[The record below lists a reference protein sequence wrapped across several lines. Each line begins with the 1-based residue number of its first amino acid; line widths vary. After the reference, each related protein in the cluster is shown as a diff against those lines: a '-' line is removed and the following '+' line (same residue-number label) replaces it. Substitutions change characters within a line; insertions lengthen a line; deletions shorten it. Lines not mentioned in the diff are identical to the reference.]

1 MLDGPRLEQCPAMD
15 APVPEF
21 DHATHPRRRATLLE
35 LKGWPLKIPRHR
47 HRRDAEFGFVV
58 AGTGRYA
65 SGERAFTLGPERLFF
80 VPPGVPHGSS
90 GMDRRIHCWML
101 SVPFERLD
109 ASEVAKGAVGV
120 VRQLPAADARRLGRM
135 LADLSTEPDD
145 CAFDAGA
152 EYLAASAL
160 ASLGR
165 ASSEDVSTQVHPS
178 VERATRL
185 LEAESGSTRG
195 LSLDALARRCG
206 VSRSSLTA
214 AFRKHHGM
222 SIVAFR
228 NRERLHRF
236 LALHASRP
244 DLGVTRAAFEV
255 GFGSYSQFYRTFC
268 EVVGCTPADYARD
281 RGG

>member
-1 MLDGPRLEQCPAMD
+1 MD

-21 DHATHPRRRATLLE
+21 DHATSDRRRATLLE
-35 LKGWPLKIPRHR
+35 WKGWPLKIPRHR
-47 HRRDAEFGFVV
+47 HRHDAELGFVV

-65 SGERAFTLGPERLFF
+65 SGDRAFTLGPGRLFF

-90 GMDRRIHCWML
+90 GVERRFHCWML
-101 SVPFERLD
+101 SVPFARLD
-109 ASEVAKGAVGV
+109 AVTVVKSAANVVA
-120 VRQLPAADARRLGRM
+120 RIPPAEARRLGRM
-135 LADLSTEPDD
+135 LCDLAAEPDD
-145 CAFDAGA
+145 AVFDAGA
-152 EYLAASAL
+152 EYVAASAL

-165 ASSEDVSTQVHPS
+165 ASSEDVSIPIHPA

-185 LEAESGSTRG
+185 IEAESGNVPG
-195 LSLDALARRCG
+195 LSLDALARRSG

-236 LALHASRP
+236 LELYASRP
-244 DLGVTRAAFEV
+244 DLGVTGAAFEV
-255 GFGSYSQFYRTFC
+255 GFGSYSQFYRTFY

-281 RGG
+281 AGCARTRSSGT